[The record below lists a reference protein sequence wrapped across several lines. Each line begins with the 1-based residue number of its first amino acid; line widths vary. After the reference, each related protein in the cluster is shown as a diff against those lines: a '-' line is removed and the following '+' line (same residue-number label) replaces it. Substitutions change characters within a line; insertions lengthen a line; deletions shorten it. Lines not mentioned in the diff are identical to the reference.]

1 VQKTTA
7 CGSAVEG
14 EFKDLHLFMVTAA
27 KGPTGVPVTPVE
39 GQAPAETTPPTRHP
53 ALEPLH
59 EVNLVT

>member
-1 VQKTTA
+1 
-7 CGSAVEG
+7 
-14 EFKDLHLFMVTAA
+14 MVTAA